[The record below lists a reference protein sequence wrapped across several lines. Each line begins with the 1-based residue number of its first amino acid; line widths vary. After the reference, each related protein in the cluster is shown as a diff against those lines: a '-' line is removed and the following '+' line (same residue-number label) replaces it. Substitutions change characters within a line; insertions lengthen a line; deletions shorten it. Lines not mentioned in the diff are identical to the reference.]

1 MSAIASVI
9 RAIAAAISFLTR
21 IPLGR
26 LRLDS
31 LDVGRGSLFFP
42 FVGAGIGALVGLVAE
57 GLTGLLGAFL
67 AASVAVVFEALLTG
81 AIHFD
86 ALADAADGL
95 GAWSRER
102 ALEVMRDPSIGT
114 FGALALL
121 LDVLAKVGAIAS
133 LTNGGNAVWPVLA
146 AFALGRAAPLALG
159 LALPYARP
167 GSGSGRALTDGSLWA
182 RAGGLVLAAATAAV
196 TVGWSAL
203 ALGAAAAGVL
213 LLVGGVARLRLGGV
227 TGDVLGAGT
236 ELATT
241 GALLAAVA
249 IA

>member
-9 RAIAAAISFLTR
+9 RPVAAAVSFLTR

-26 LRLDS
+26 LRLDAV
-31 LDVGRGSLFFP
+31 DVRRGSLFFP
-42 FVGAGIGALVGLVAE
+42 LVGAGIGGLVGLVAE
-57 GLTGLLGAFL
+57 GFAGLVTSFL
-67 AASVAVVFEALLTG
+67 AASVAVAFEALLTG
-81 AIHFD
+81 AIHLD

-95 GAWSRER
+95 GARSRER
-102 ALEVMRDPSIGT
+102 ALEVMRDPSIGS
-114 FGALALL
+114 FGAVALL
-121 LDVLAKVGAIAS
+121 LDVLVKIGAIAS
-133 LTNGGNAVWPVLA
+133 LTDGENAVWPLLA

-167 GSGSGRALTDGSLWA
+167 GSGSGRALTDGPTWA

-203 ALGAAAAGVL
+203 VLGAAAAVAV
-213 LLVGGVARLRLGGV
+213 LLVGGVAQLRLGGV

-241 GALLAAVA
+241 AALLAAA
-249 IA
+249 ATA